1 MMLRPYQVLMT
12 FFNFL
17 GTLTNVVVQ
26 LPIQFTTS
34 THFTPP
40 QNVFL
45 WQRDKSQKNGSNS
58 ATAQAR
64 CHFFKIM
71 QNTQFLICSQYILQA

>member
-45 WQRDKSQKNGSNS
+45 WQRDKNQKNGSNS
-58 ATAQAR
+58 ETAQAR
-64 CHFFKIM
+64 CNFFKIM
-71 QNTQFLICSQYILQA
+71 QNTQLLICSQYIL

>member
-45 WQRDKSQKNGSNS
+45 WQRDKNQKNGSNS

-64 CHFFKIM
+64 CNFFKIM
-71 QNTQFLICSQYILQA
+71 QNTQFLIRSQYIL

>member
-45 WQRDKSQKNGSNS
+45 WQRDKNQKNGSNS

-64 CHFFKIM
+64 CNFLKIM
-71 QNTQFLICSQYILQA
+71 QNTQFLIRSQCIL